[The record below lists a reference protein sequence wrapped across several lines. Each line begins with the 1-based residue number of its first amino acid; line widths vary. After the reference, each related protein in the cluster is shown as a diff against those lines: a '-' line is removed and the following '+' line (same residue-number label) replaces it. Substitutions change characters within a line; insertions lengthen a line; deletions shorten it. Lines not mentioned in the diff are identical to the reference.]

1 MGELTGTVVIAS
13 KNRKDDLRRAIAS
26 CLAQTAGPEVI
37 VIDDG
42 STDGSATMVQAEFP
56 TVRLY
61 RDEVSRGVS
70 AQRNRGVRLA
80 SHEIV
85 FTIDDDAVFASP
97 HTVAQTLAEFTH
109 PEVAAVAIPLINVN
123 TGPAVLQR
131 APRPGQIFVTDH
143 FWATAY
149 AVRRAAFLHAG
160 GYREFLRQQF
170 EEEELAIRM
179 LDLGYFTCLGNA
191 DPLQHFESPMR
202 DRRWRDQQGMRNKI
216 LFAWYDVPMPDFLFF
231 LFGTVAKMSLHAWRH
246 GYWSQALYCISLGFA
261 ACVRERGERRPVR
274 RETYRLFRRLRKSAG
289 LPLEAIALG
298 LSPAPRHD
306 GERVAAQ

>member
-1 MGELTGTVVIAS
+1 MGALTGTVVIAS
-13 KNRKDDLRRAIAS
+13 KNRKDDLRRALAS

-42 STDGSATMVQAEFP
+42 STDGTAAMLRAEFP
-56 TVRLY
+56 RVRFY

-80 SHEIV
+80 SREIV

-109 PEVAAVAIPLINVN
+109 PAVAAVAIPLINVN
-123 TGPAVLQR
+123 TGPAVLQC
-131 APRPGQIFVTDH
+131 APRRDEIFVTDH

-149 AVRRAAFLHAG
+149 AVRRTAFLRAG

-191 DPLQHFESPMR
+191 DPLEHFESPVR
-202 DRRWRDQQGMRNKI
+202 NRGWRDQQGMRNKI
-216 LFAWYDVPMPDFLFF
+216 LFAWYNVPMPDFFLF
-231 LFGTVAKMSLHAWRH
+231 LFGTMAKMTLHAWRH
-246 GYWSQALYCISLGFA
+246 GYLWRGLYGIPLGFA
-261 ACVRERGERRPVR
+261 ACLRERDERRPVR
-274 RETYRLFRRLRKSAG
+274 RETYHLFRRLRKAAG
-289 LPLEAIALG
+289 LPLDAVAAAL
-298 LSPAPRHD
+298 SSATHTD
-306 GERVAAQ
+306 GERLLAQ